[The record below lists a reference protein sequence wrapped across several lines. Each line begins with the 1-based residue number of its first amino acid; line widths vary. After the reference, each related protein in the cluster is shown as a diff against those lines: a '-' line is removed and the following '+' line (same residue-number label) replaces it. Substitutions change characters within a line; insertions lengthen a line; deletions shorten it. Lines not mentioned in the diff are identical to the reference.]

1 MMTLCL
7 TLRDWQMKTKNIFHN
22 FYSEDG
28 AREGIVF
35 KYPNDEAWYVDC
47 YEHGHLS
54 QTRKMETDG
63 VLHSEQYA
71 EDCAEN
77 WVFKI
82 F

>member
-1 MMTLCL
+1 
-7 TLRDWQMKTKNIFHN
+7 MKTKAVIHEFW
-22 FYSEDG
+22 DG
-28 AREGIVF
+28 SRKAAVF
-35 KYPNDEAWYVDC
+35 RYKDDPAWYVDC